1 MQVLFNDKVKP
12 FVTGKGKDA
21 INVELKGC
29 SSWGVGEP
37 QPIVLLGKPRVKAEE
52 YDVYPV
58 DGIDV
63 YVQKTINAKDDT
75 LKINYTKIL
84 FKESL
89 TVDGIVF

>member
-1 MQVLFNDKVKP
+1 M
-12 FVTGKGKDA
+12 
-21 INVELKGC
+21 
-29 SSWGVGEP
+29 
-37 QPIVLLGKPRVKAEE
+37 LLGKPRVKAEE